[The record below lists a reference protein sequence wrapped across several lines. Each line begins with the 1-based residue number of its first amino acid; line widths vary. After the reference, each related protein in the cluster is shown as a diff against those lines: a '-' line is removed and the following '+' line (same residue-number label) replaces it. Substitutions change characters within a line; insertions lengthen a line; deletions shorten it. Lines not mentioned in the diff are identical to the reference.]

1 MGLSAVVITCNEESN
16 IARCLES
23 LSFADEIVVLDSF
36 STDRTVEIAR
46 RYTDNVSSR
55 EFAGFSDQ
63 KNAALALARQDW
75 VLVIDADEVVSPEL
89 ADEIRAAVAS
99 REFDAYQMPRSTE
112 FIGRRLRFCG
122 WSPDYQ
128 LRLALRSK
136 ARFPFRLVHER
147 MEVDGCIGT
156 LNGCIIHYS
165 YPDIETCARKM
176 SLYGCASARQKML
189 EGRRFR
195 WIDLVVSPPLAFL
208 RMYIVKQGFRD
219 GAHGF
224 INSIMSACAAV
235 YKQVALWDL
244 SRRR

>member
-36 STDRTVEIAR
+36 STDRTLEIAR
-46 RYTDNVSSR
+46 RYTDNISSR

-89 ADEIRAAVAS
+89 ADEIGAAVANG
-99 REFDAYQMPRSTE
+99 EFDAYQMPRLTE
-112 FIGRRLRFCG
+112 FLGQKMYHCG
-122 WSPDYQ
+122 WYPDHQ
-128 LRLALRSK
+128 LRLARRSK
-136 ARFPFRLVHER
+136 ARFPYRLLHES
-147 MEVDGCIGT
+147 MEVDGHVGT
-156 LNGCIIHYS
+156 LTGHIIHYS

-176 SLYGCASARQKML
+176 SGYACASARQKLL

-195 WIDLVVSPPLAFL
+195 WLDLVFAPPLVFL
-208 RMYIVKQGFRD
+208 KKFFLKQGFRD

-224 INSIMSACAAV
+224 VNSIMSACAAV